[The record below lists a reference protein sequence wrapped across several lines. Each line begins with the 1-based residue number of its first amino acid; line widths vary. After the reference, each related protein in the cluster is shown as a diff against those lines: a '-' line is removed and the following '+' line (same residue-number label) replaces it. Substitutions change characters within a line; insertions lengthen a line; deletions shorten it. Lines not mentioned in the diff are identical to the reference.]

1 MILGL
6 YLIMGI
12 FWTWWMFDFK
22 KELIKE
28 TLNGSSEWVQKATY
42 VVSFIFIVL
51 VWPPIL
57 FDTVIKSIKK
67 KKRD

>member
-22 KELIKE
+22 KEMIKE
-28 TLNGSSEWVQKATY
+28 TLSGSSGWVQKATY

-57 FDTVIKSIKK
+57 FDTVIKSINR
-67 KKRD
+67 KR

>member
-28 TLNGSSEWVQKATY
+28 TLSGSNEWVQKATY

-57 FDTVIKSIKK
+57 LDTVIKSIKR
-67 KKRD
+67 KR

>member
-22 KELIKE
+22 KEMIKE
-28 TLNGSSEWVQKATY
+28 TLSGSSEWVQKATY

-57 FDTVIKSIKK
+57 FDTVIKSIKR
-67 KKRD
+67 KRR